1 MTTSVSEI
9 ILLLF
14 EATGSKQEF
23 IEKVFAL
30 ETTRTFT
37 KDQLEHIWY
46 AMNLLYVKLGGK

>member
-46 AMNLLYVKLGGK
+46 AMNLLYVMLGGK